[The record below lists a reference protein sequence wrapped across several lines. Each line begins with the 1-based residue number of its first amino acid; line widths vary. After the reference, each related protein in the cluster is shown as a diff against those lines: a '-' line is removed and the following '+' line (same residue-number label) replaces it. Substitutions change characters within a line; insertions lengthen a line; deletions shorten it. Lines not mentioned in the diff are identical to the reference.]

1 MDYDYYAFLLLWAHF
16 LITHFSQ
23 YDNNR
28 ILFSFFFHKNE
39 KLRMYGL
46 LRKSPEDVSA
56 DDIFAKRMLYLWV
69 CRNQCMIGYFAYTAI

>member
-1 MDYDYYAFLLLWAHF
+1 MDYDYYAFLLLWTHF

-23 YDNNR
+23 YDNSQWEWK
-28 ILFSFFFHKNE
+28 IKNV
-39 KLRMYGL
+39 YGL